1 LPAGL
6 SIKGRPDCWC
16 GEAIPAPQIPAELLP
31 KVQRGKRGGRAMAA
45 ASQEFLRNYK
55 CPRCGKNAFAIGPKP
70 PESQ

>member
-1 LPAGL
+1 
-6 SIKGRPDCWC
+6 
-16 GEAIPAPQIPAELLP
+16 
-31 KVQRGKRGGRAMAA
+31 MAA